1 MKTKLF
7 FSSEIKRNSSL
18 HFFCVKNAI
27 QLTASSLI
35 SFQKISFKIEESFDV
50 VFFSSPRSVEY
61 FFSENYENSEFKIAC
76 VGSETARALTALNK
90 SPDFI
95 GEKSGNPERV
105 AFDFLKWLGNR
116 SVLFPVS
123 KRSNETIYKV
133 VPENQKSKVVCY
145 DTLLTSQ
152 RIEPQDWYVFTSP
165 SNVESFLQINT
176 IPETAKV
183 VAWGNT
189 TASYLV
195 GKDIAPQFILQES
208 SEEALVELL
217 SQKMYNP

>member
-1 MKTKLF
+1 MMKTKLF
-7 FSSEIKRNSSL
+7 FSSEIKRNSPLQNYCEKES
-18 HFFCVKNAI
+18 V
-27 QLTASSLI
+27 QLTAFSLI
-35 SFQKISFKIEESFDV
+35 SFQKVSFVIEDPFDV

-61 FFSENYENSEFKIAC
+61 FFSENYENSDYKIAC
-76 VGSETARALTALNK
+76 VGKGTARALTALNK
-90 SPDFI
+90 TPDFI
-95 GEKSGNPERV
+95 GEKSGSPESV
-105 AFDFLKWLGNR
+105 AIDFISWLGDR

-145 DTLLTSQ
+145 DTLLTPQ

-165 SNVESFLQINT
+165 SNVESFLQMNT

-189 TASYLV
+189 TANYLV
-195 GKDIAPQFILQES
+195 GKGIDPQFILQES

-217 SQKMYNP
+217 SRKM